1 MGSPIRPHVKVGP
14 TATHPARVADC
25 YTFQFSSRFRSRRLW
40 EVRLPSSYTM
50 VSSVNYWAGN
60 FTKKL
65 VWFHSC
71 YPNVF
76 IFNSMSLF
84 KTQGIIIA
92 VLFICDYY
100 CLGNFS

>member
-1 MGSPIRPHVKVGP
+1 MCIYLIFSFIYKKKQSTQL
-14 TATHPARVADC
+14 TAQLSAQC
-25 YTFQFSSRFRSRRLW
+25 SLI
-40 EVRLPSSYTM
+40 
-50 VSSVNYWAGN
+50 VSGFNYWAGN

-71 YPNVF
+71 YPYVF